1 MRLLRRI
8 TFEWYSRLSSKSR
21 MGQQSGE
28 PDERDIII
36 GKVVSVHVLRRELR
50 IAPTTSHPERF
61 HDLHS
66 LRLRLRNHHTFRLAV
81 RNIRVT
87 GSAVIATVE
96 AEDDAQAA
104 SARGAD
110 VVVRW
115 SERFRLPENEYYVD
129 ELIGLVV
136 KDKQGRFVGRL
147 REIWNTP
154 ANDIYRVVD
163 DKGREML
170 LPAIEDVILAVD
182 IAGGEITA
190 DISIVQS
197 HDM

>member
-1 MRLLRRI
+1 
-8 TFEWYSRLSSKSR
+8 